1 MQSINQ
7 FKNVSFR
14 QKNLHD
20 NERCYCQDTIKH
32 LKENELRFTYPSNKL
47 IFNADESNDENLKRY
62 SLNTFRQRA
71 IEWMISIQD
80 YFTNC
85 EETLEM
91 ATRLFDF
98 VFYNDF
104 YAKLKGGHYEGS
116 VIKSHQKESRLHLAA
131 LTCYFL
137 SCKFWERFPPKLTKL
152 IQIADYGYTEKAFLE
167 MEREILMKL
176 DFDLKIP
183 LITQYI
189 EFYILHEK
197 TYYIAKITTVSHYL
211 SNLAMTDLIYA
222 YRLPSTL
229 AAVILTLSK
238 LILNVFSTNNEEN
251 NGNGMVLD
259 NLGPYGTST
268 RLFDIYDENLFELE
282 DFYGILKEMW
292 KIFISSV
299 TSSSFK
305 LQKKKFSEQKY
316 SYLYPYLESIDL
328 QRLQMHHNYLTNRVK
343 NFLALHQDV

>member
-1 MQSINQ
+1 M
-7 FKNVSFR
+7 
-14 QKNLHD
+14 
-20 NERCYCQDTIKH
+20 
-32 LKENELRFTYPSNKL
+32 
-47 IFNADESNDENLKRY
+47 
-62 SLNTFRQRA
+62 
-71 IEWMISIQD
+71 
-80 YFTNC
+80 
-85 EETLEM
+85 
-91 ATRLFDF
+91 
-98 VFYNDF
+98 
-104 YAKLKGGHYEGS
+104 
-116 VIKSHQKESRLHLAA
+116 
-131 LTCYFL
+131 
-137 SCKFWERFPPKLTKL
+137 

-197 TYYIAKITTVSHYL
+197 TYYIAKVSKNSIRNHSMYEAKNFHLIQKITTVSHYL

-259 NLGPYGTST
+259 NLGPYGTS
-268 RLFDIYDENLFELE
+268 RMLFDIYDENLFELE

-305 LQKKKFSEQKY
+305 
-316 SYLYPYLESIDL
+316 
-328 QRLQMHHNYLTNRVK
+328 V
-343 NFLALHQDV
+343 NFKLNIK